1 MFLSFNGDR
10 DRQTEIQ
17 KERRSGEKVGDEGRK
32 QVVLGDHSAVVL
44 VFKAWLSP
52 H

>member
-1 MFLSFNGDR
+1 MRSR
-10 DRQTEIQ
+10 EI
-17 KERRSGEKVGDEGRK
+17 VGDGGRK
-32 QVVLGDHSAVVL
+32 QVVLGDRSAVVL